1 MMTVKMSDD
10 KTCRHLHNCT
20 IAIDCP
26 HSVQGTH
33 SLSLVPAITTL
44 AGSLLKGALHFF
56 DVHPLPV
63 FRTSPT
69 LIRRYDLIIRGAT
82 RGVVYRS
89 HLRSSHGSTAWQWPS
104 ARSTSPRSIR
114 SPSPSVACFSLMLGP
129 EVFSEVV
136 LVLSDIATLSAVVEV
151 LGFAVLL

>member
-10 KTCRHLHNCT
+10 KTCRYLHSCMVN
-20 IAIDCP
+20 IDCP

-44 AGSLLKGALHFF
+44 AGSLLKGASHFF
-56 DVHPLPV
+56 DIHLLPV
-63 FRTSPT
+63 FRTSPI
-69 LIRRYDLIIRGAT
+69 IRRYDLIIRGVT
-82 RGVVYRS
+82 RGVVSCS

-114 SPSPSVACFSLMLGP
+114 SPSPSVACFSLMHGP

>member
-1 MMTVKMSDD
+1 MVTVKKSANG
-10 KTCRHLHNCT
+10 LV
-20 IAIDCP
+20 DCYIISRSP

-44 AGSLLKGALHFF
+44 AGSPLKGVVHFF
-56 DVHPLPV
+56 DVHPLSA
-63 FRTSPT
+63 FRTSPR
-69 LIRRYDLIIRGAT
+69 LIRRYDLIVRGAP
-82 RGVVYRS
+82 RGTVS
-89 HLRSSHGSTAWQWPS
+89 SPHLRSGHGSIEVVYWPS